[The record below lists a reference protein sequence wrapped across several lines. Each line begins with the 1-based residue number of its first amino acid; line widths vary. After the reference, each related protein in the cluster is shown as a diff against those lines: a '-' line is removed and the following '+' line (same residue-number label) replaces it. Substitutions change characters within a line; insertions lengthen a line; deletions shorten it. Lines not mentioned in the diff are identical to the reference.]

1 MAKGH
6 ALAHGRVKSTSNLMK
21 GHIENEK
28 DKGQARVQKMKTGK
42 ILKKRRRRSCSNH
55 QPRALANKG
64 PTRKGWI
71 MKNTSS

>member
-1 MAKGH
+1 MNFSSSLKMAKGH

-28 DKGQARVQKMKTGK
+28 DKGQARVQKMK
-42 ILKKRRRRSCSNH
+42 IKKRPRLRSSSNH

-64 PTRKGWI
+64 QLEKDG
-71 MKNTSS
+71 S

>member
-28 DKGQARVQKMKTGK
+28 DKGQARVQKMK
-42 ILKKRRRRSCSNH
+42 IKKD
-55 QPRALANKG
+55 QG
-64 PTRKGWI
+64 
-71 MKNTSS
+71 